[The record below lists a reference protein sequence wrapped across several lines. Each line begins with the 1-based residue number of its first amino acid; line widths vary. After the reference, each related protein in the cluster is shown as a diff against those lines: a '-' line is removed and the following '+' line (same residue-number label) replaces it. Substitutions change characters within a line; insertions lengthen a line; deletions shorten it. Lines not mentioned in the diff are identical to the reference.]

1 VKWYHVTIII
11 LSVIVIILITGIC
24 LSVYFGKQ
32 QITTLT
38 KKIDSDLLKFKNYD
52 KIINNN
58 DASIDILNKQY
69 NELKK
74 QKQIT
79 IIEYK
84 TLTDPQKE
92 AAYQTLLTQ
101 NNSFD
106 ALVKSQTIKLV
117 ELEKELKDCNTD
129 LNTAKDDL
137 KKANDKLKII
147 WHPNIGLFLSESAS
161 IDTGL
166 NAEFITSLNVDKYIW
181 DHFYIG
187 GGLNFDLRQDIMND
201 KTYYGSG
208 VNIIIGGV
216 F

>member
-1 VKWYHVTIII
+1 MKWYHVTIII